1 MQRQCLCPPC
11 GEQCT
16 HSGGSARANR
26 GNGTAVGPWNP
37 QPCRQRGAP
46 LPGKPRAPRQSP
58 LQGPG
63 HPSRERCP
71 GAVPAG
77 SVLLPTP
84 PGSVG
89 RGSSSWQQ
97 RRAGAGEPSTGPSA
111 AWRGKK
117 GQIRDQAA
125 TSPLARPWPLPAPAQ
140 VDVRPLHGGQ
150 PGQQWLQV
158 TRTGHVVVES
168 LWKQKVG

>member
-1 MQRQCLCPPC
+1 MLTQCPCPPC

-16 HSGGSARANR
+16 HSGGSARANKK
-26 GNGTAVGPWNP
+26 NGTAVGPQNP
-37 QPCRQRGAP
+37 QLHSHRGAYHSLASP
-46 LPGKPRAPRQSP
+46 KFHGRAPHKV
-58 LQGPG
+58 QGIQVG
-63 HPSRERCP
+63 RCP

-77 SVLLPTP
+77 SVLLLTP

-125 TSPLARPWPLPAPAQ
+125 TSPLAQPWPPSAPAQ
-140 VDVRPLHGGQ
+140 VDVCPLHGGQ

-158 TRTGHVVVES
+158 TRAGHIVVES